1 MPKSEAKQ
9 AIKDILAEK
18 VRRIVIL
25 TGDSESSAAA
35 VASELGITD
44 YLAGLLPLDK
54 VNAVEKMLDEI
65 HAAQGDGRLAFIGD
79 GINDAPVL
87 SRADV
92 GIAMGSLGSDAAIE
106 AADIVIMD
114 DNLSRIPS
122 VIRIARKT
130 IGISKA
136 NIVFALFVK
145 FACLVLGALGIA
157 NMWVAVFADVGVAV
171 ICILNSM
178 RMIAGK

>member
-1 MPKSEAKQ
+1 MEDLIADAGNGEDPKRK
-9 AIKDILAEK
+9 
-18 VRRIVIL
+18 
-25 TGDSESSAAA
+25 
-35 VASELGITD
+35 LG
-44 YLAGLLPLDK
+44 
-54 VNAVEKMLDEI
+54 
-65 HAAQGDGRLAFIGD
+65 FIGD

-106 AADIVIMD
+106 AADVVIMD
-114 DNLSRIPS
+114 DNLLKIPA

-136 NIVFALFVK
+136 NIVFALLVK

-157 NMWVAVFADVGVAV
+157 NMWAAVFADVGVAV
-171 ICILNSM
+171 LCILNSM
-178 RMIAGK
+178 RMIVRKKV